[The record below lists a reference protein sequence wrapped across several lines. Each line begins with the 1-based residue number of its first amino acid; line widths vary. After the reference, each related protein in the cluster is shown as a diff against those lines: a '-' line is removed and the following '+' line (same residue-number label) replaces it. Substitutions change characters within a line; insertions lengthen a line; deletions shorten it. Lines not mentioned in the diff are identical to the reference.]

1 MPTSCYCHCMS
12 EPPLPTDL
20 VAKLKAESVARQKA
34 VERSEAAEH
43 QCSMLQLDLKSAR
56 DEVAELKESLN
67 NSQNKV

>member
-1 MPTSCYCHCMS
+1 MN
-12 EPPLPTDL
+12 EPPLLTDL
-20 VAKLKAESVARQKA
+20 IAKLKAESVARQKA